1 MQVVTCIINE
11 AKRLEEREVA
21 AEELLSSRWEALC
34 VAQREL
40 DESLSQLESC
50 CKRKKELVLCG
61 VEMTCCGL
69 DLLDE
74 LEEAER
80 AESSKE
86 QLVVE
91 DINALVYSD
100 ILDFSFFDFSDVSGS
115 SLGVVRYL

>member
-115 SLGVVRYL
+115 SLGVIEY